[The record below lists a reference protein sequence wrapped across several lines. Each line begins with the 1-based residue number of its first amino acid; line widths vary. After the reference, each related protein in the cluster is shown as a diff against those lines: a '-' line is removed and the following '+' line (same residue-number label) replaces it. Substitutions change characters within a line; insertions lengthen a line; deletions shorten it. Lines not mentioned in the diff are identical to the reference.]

1 MKVKNNKCYK
11 LNKKSFKEITSYIVE
26 EDIDILDFL
35 GNSFCETFTCIC
47 RDGIAVCRTKAF
59 KEPIILRYPK
69 LKEVLSDTNK
79 INEVLKYRGL
89 SSKCKIHYGDIM
101 LKYGQDSTNILS
113 SFKLK

>member
-1 MKVKNNKCYK
+1 MKVRNNKCYK

-26 EDIDILDFL
+26 EDIEIFDYL
-35 GNSFCETFTCIC
+35 GNCFFEPFTCIC

-69 LKEVLSDTNK
+69 LKEVLSAPKK

-101 LKYGQDSTNILS
+101 LKYGTDSRNIFYS
-113 SFKLK
+113 EKS